1 MITGKN
7 AELYFGESVYKQ
19 MNIEVVGT
27 GIVIDNSMREQDTFT
42 LTETLCDSSEL
53 KFGSCLPNQISFVGR
68 EIPASI
74 KGKRLHPVEI
84 LEGNEDDPFEYGTYT
99 VYSDVPTSD
108 RTKRQITAY
117 DAMYDIVNA
126 DVKLWYASLVFPM
139 TLRQFRDSFFANF
152 GIEQKETTLVNDG
165 MTINKTVIAKQTDSE
180 STITEES
187 SISGKTVIE
196 AICEINGVFG
206 HINHDGE
213 LEYVD

>member
-99 VYSDVPTSD
+99 VCSDVPTSD
-108 RTKRQITAY
+108 RTKRQITA
-117 DAMYDIVNA
+117 
-126 DVKLWYASLVFPM
+126 
-139 TLRQFRDSFFANF
+139 
-152 GIEQKETTLVNDG
+152 
-165 MTINKTVIAKQTDSE
+165 
-180 STITEES
+180 
-187 SISGKTVIE
+187 
-196 AICEINGVFG
+196 
-206 HINHDGE
+206 
-213 LEYVD
+213 